1 VNWRQAGA
9 VTAGAGA
16 IAGGGIML
24 GAGPGPAAPLAATLA
39 LVVATPAA
47 PAARPRALLAG
58 YALSALAGVLASA
71 ALSPAT
77 DPSLHAIGA
86 IALGAGL
93 AVALMARF
101 DALHPPAAAAGCV
114 VALQPVLHWPVALVV
129 LTGGAVVAGAAAARA
144 RRLHT
149 DSRRRTPTAVG
160 VPAPKSV
167 CDGSGVR
174 SADQDLGDR

>member
-1 VNWRQAGA
+1 VNWRQATA
-9 VTAGAGA
+9 VTAGAGV
-16 IAGGGIML
+16 IAGGGILL

-58 YALSALAGVLASA
+58 YALSTLAGVLASA
-71 ALSPAT
+71 ALGAAT
-77 DPSLHAIGA
+77 DSSWRATGA

-114 VALQPVLHWPVALVV
+114 VALQPVLHWPVALAV
-129 LTGGAVVAGAAAARA
+129 LAGGAAVAGAAAAR
-144 RRLHT
+144 RSHT
-149 DSRRRTPTAVG
+149 DLGPRTPTAAG
-160 VPAPKSV
+160 VPAPKPVS
-167 CDGSGVR
+167 DGSGLP
-174 SADQDLGDR
+174 SADQDFGDR